1 MTKKILDKAIIKYF
15 LNEIK
20 KEIIENLIPFIINQG
35 LELLEEAKQI
45 IQQILS

>member
-1 MTKKILDKAIIKYF
+1 MSKKILVKIAIKYF

-20 KEIIENLIPFIINQG
+20 KEIIEKIVSFIINQG

-45 IQQILS
+45 FQQILS

>member
-1 MTKKILDKAIIKYF
+1 MNKKILVKFAIKYF

-20 KEIIENLIPFIINQG
+20 KEIIEKIVSFIINQG

-45 IQQILS
+45 FQ